1 MADQIRAT
9 PQNATLG
16 AIANLLKQ
24 TYAPQRTQQMQGM
37 MEFLGLPALARTVE
51 RVSYGEPVTNI
62 NKANV
67 PLLPADT
74 AEAAMLAGPPLASLA
89 KRVGT
94 NLVQTAPYVARDMA
108 QSMSSPLRSY
118 VVKPKGGNW
127 LAGSVEH
134 AVEPMQKRVTQAAEQ
149 NFNPAQG
156 MTFREIYSQDALNK
170 WLETKLGK
178 YIRNEMA
185 TPEDP
190 LRALA
195 ERGIMHSEITP
206 TGYNVARARQQAGF
220 PEEGMGVSPMAKA
233 WEDRADT
240 FINELKASDLTSGY
254 PEAVESNPWLLK
266 VPPETRV
273 YDMLRGADEDLGF
286 SHLTDELRN
295 AINPESGLPRELMLK
310 YSDLEKV
317 TVPQAVE
324 RVAKINDWRAAQK
337 AEADMARAMGPATQV
352 VKEYPDQGYKWVEL
366 RQPKETGRKVTV
378 ERSDMELPDMTP
390 EMMREVAEDM
400 AYDAM
405 LDPGTR
411 EFNNHVEGL
420 IADFSKR
427 QKREV
432 DESYK
437 ALEDALK
444 YEGETMGHCVGG
456 YCPDVSEGLSKIF
469 SLRDKKG
476 QPHVTIEVSPRRPT
490 VEQATKIAID
500 EGLPPKGMETLERVA
515 QIMSDPAF
523 STQDIVQIKGKGNKA
538 PKEDYLPA
546 VQDFV
551 RSGNFGK
558 VGDLGNT
565 GLVDVSQAGPLM
577 KALQDIYGRNM
588 SIGMEKFNAA
598 ADATPDAQRFMTKD
612 ELLKFLGETPPEG
625 FARGGAVRGYQAG
638 GIVKAA
644 KKTARSL
651 GDLVDEYVRKVRK
664 FDELGEPSYDVKK
677 PEAPTSADVPGW
689 HITQDLASILKAGA
703 INNRLAGSNM
713 QGYDPA
719 HLGGAYFYS
728 DPRLSLAQHQRL
740 MDMVG
745 SDPAYAA
752 ELPILRAQLR
762 RGNRLVPDE
771 DVGLNVPWQ
780 QSYQEGSFA
789 TKRPV
794 LINQIDR
801 IYSADPGVTKDMIR
815 DTIIRQRRPGY
826 AEGGAVTGANF
837 PTDDYDPARIDAIV
851 AGLQAE
857 MQS

>member
-1 MADQIRAT
+1 MADDLTRPFIGYRSAGRRPESQQDRRAAADA
-9 PQNATLG
+9 PLSALRGAVSGVLG
-16 AIANLLKQ
+16 APGDIESLIRMLPGLSEQ
-24 TYAPQRTQQMQGM
+24 TVLPTSEDVEKRLPMRELNQTPTGKAFTTAGQ
-37 MEFLGLPALARTVE
+37 LGGGFYT
-51 RVSYGEPVTNI
+51 
-62 NKANV
+62 
-67 PLLPADT
+67 
-74 AEAAMLAGPPLASLA
+74 GP
-89 KRVGT
+89 G
-94 NLVQTAPYVARDMA
+94 
-108 QSMSSPLRSY
+108 SPLRAVAALPSAVSRAGRDFLMAGSPVN

-206 TGYNVARARQQAGF
+206 TGYNVARARKRAGF

-240 FINELKASDLTSGY
+240 FVNELQAFDLTSAY
-254 PEAVESNPWLLK
+254 PEVVKDNPWLLK

-324 RVAKINDWRAAQK
+324 RVAKINDWRAANK
-337 AEADMARAMGPATQV
+337 AEADMARSMGPATQV
-352 VKEYPDQGYKWVEL
+352 VKEYPEQGYKWVEL
-366 RQPKETGRKVTV
+366 RQLTEAPQGWSVQPSTLKEGAFDVVDPRGQ
-378 ERSDMELPDMTP
+378 RSFGGDSAELAQSRLL
-390 EMMREVAEDM
+390 EKGG
-400 AYDAM
+400 Y
-405 LDPGTR
+405 
-411 EFNNHVEGL
+411 
-420 IADFSKR
+420 S
-427 QKREV
+427 
-432 DESYK
+432 

-456 YCPDVSEGLSKIF
+456 YCPDVVEGRSKIY

-476 QPHVTIEVSPRRPT
+476 QPHVTIEVQPWRSSQGESLAEFEARLRSDPNRS
-490 VEQATKIAID
+490 EQAIQD
-500 EGLPPKGMETLERVA
+500 
-515 QIMSDPAF
+515 IMSTPQYRD
-523 STQDIVQIKGKGNKA
+523 SIVQIKGKGNKA

-565 GLVDVSQAGPLM
+565 GLIDVSQAGPLM

-612 ELLKFLGETPPEG
+612 EFLKFLGETPPEG
-625 FARGGAVRGYQAG
+625 FSRGGAVRGYQAG
-638 GIVKAA
+638 GAA
-644 KKTARSL
+644 RTL
-651 GDLVDEYVRKVRK
+651 P
-664 FDELGEPSYDVKK
+664 EL
-677 PEAPTSADVPGW
+677 
-689 HITQDLASILKAGA
+689 
-703 INNRLAGSNM
+703 
-713 QGYDPA
+713 
-719 HLGGAYFYS
+719 
-728 DPRLSLAQHQRL
+728 HQR
-740 MDMVG
+740 
-745 SDPAYAA
+745 YA
-752 ELPILRAQLR
+752 
-762 RGNRLVPDE
+762 
-771 DVGLNVPWQ
+771 
-780 QSYQEGSFA
+780 
-789 TKRPV
+789 K
-794 LINQIDR
+794 
-801 IYSADPGVTKDMIR
+801 
-815 DTIIRQRRPGY
+815 
-826 AEGGAVTGANF
+826 GGAVTGANF

>member
-1 MADQIRAT
+1 MADDLTRPFIGYRSAGRRPESQQDRRAAADA
-9 PQNATLG
+9 PLSALRGAVSGVLG
-16 AIANLLKQ
+16 APGDIESLIRMLPGLSEQ
-24 TYAPQRTQQMQGM
+24 TVLPTSEDVEKRLPMRELNQTPTGKAFTTAGQ
-37 MEFLGLPALARTVE
+37 LGGGFYT
-51 RVSYGEPVTNI
+51 
-62 NKANV
+62 
-67 PLLPADT
+67 
-74 AEAAMLAGPPLASLA
+74 GP
-89 KRVGT
+89 G
-94 NLVQTAPYVARDMA
+94 
-108 QSMSSPLRSY
+108 SPLRAVAALPSAVSRAGRDFLMAGSPVN

-127 LAGSVEH
+127 LAGSVER
-134 AVEPMQKRVTQAAEQ
+134 AVEPMRRHKNPEEALAEINRVLQIGAPTETVELLK
-149 NFNPAQG
+149 AQQP
-156 MTFREIYSQDALNK
+156 RLNSEVAMNR

-206 TGYNVARARQQAGF
+206 TGYNVARARKRAGF

-240 FINELKASDLTSGY
+240 FVNELEAFDLTSAY
-254 PEAVESNPWLLK
+254 PEVVKDNPWLLK

-337 AEADMARAMGPATQV
+337 AEADMARAMNPATQV
-352 VKEYPDQGYKWVEL
+352 VKEYPEQGFKWVEL
-366 RQPKETGRKVTV
+366 RQPKETGKKVTV
-378 ERSDMELPDMTP
+378 EKSEMELPDMDQRQ
-390 EMMREVAEDM
+390 MREVAEDM
-400 AYDAM
+400 AFDEGF
-405 LDPGTR
+405 DEGTP
-411 EFNNHVEGL
+411 EFNNFVRDMMTDFNRKKKVEM
-420 IADFSKR
+420 
-427 QKREV
+427 

-456 YCPDVSEGLSKIF
+456 YCPDVSEGRSKIF

-476 QPHVTIEVSPRRPT
+476 QPHVTIEVKPRNIT
-490 VEQATKIAID
+490 AEEAIKMAIS
-500 EGLPPKGMETLERVA
+500 EGLPEKGMETFNRVA
-515 QIMSDPAF
+515 EIMGSGDF
-523 STQDIVQIKGKGNKA
+523 MRQDIVQIKGKGNKA

-565 GLVDVSQAGPLM
+565 GLIDVSQAGPLM

-612 ELLKFLGETPPEG
+612 EFLKFLGETPPEG
-625 FARGGAVRGYQAG
+625 FARGGAVHGYQAG
-638 GIVKAA
+638 GAA
-644 KKTARSL
+644 RTL
-651 GDLVDEYVRKVRK
+651 P
-664 FDELGEPSYDVKK
+664 EL
-677 PEAPTSADVPGW
+677 
-689 HITQDLASILKAGA
+689 
-703 INNRLAGSNM
+703 
-713 QGYDPA
+713 
-719 HLGGAYFYS
+719 
-728 DPRLSLAQHQRL
+728 HQR
-740 MDMVG
+740 
-745 SDPAYAA
+745 
-752 ELPILRAQLR
+752 
-762 RGNRLVPDE
+762 
-771 DVGLNVPWQ
+771 
-780 QSYQEGSFA
+780 
-789 TKRPV
+789 
-794 LINQIDR
+794 
-801 IYSADPGVTKDMIR
+801 
-815 DTIIRQRRPGY
+815 Y